1 MSFDP
6 NKPYNDLPLLPPK
19 ADVETKAILKK
30 VTDAA
35 RALAK
40 LNGAAKTIPNPSLLI
55 TSITLQEAKYSSQ
68 IENIITTDDK
78 LYQAFTAKAQPS
90 DPSTN
95 EVLRYREAL
104 WSGYNRLKKNELL
117 TTNLFI
123 KIFQKIK
130 ETDAEIRNT
139 PGTQLVDA
147 SNGKVIYTPPE
158 GEPLLR
164 SLLKNLEDYIHN
176 SSDGID
182 PLIKSALIHYQF
194 ESIHPFTDGNGRT
207 GRIILILYYVLS
219 SLLDLPILYL
229 SRYIIETK
237 SEYYKLLRGVTENQL
252 WEPWILYILIGIEK
266 TSYFTLDLLEKIS
279 TSLESTLGRVK
290 REKQNPVPKEVI
302 ELIYEQPY
310 CKTEFIV
317 NHQIGARKAAERYL
331 KELVRLKILQ
341 PVKIGKEVIYLNLA
355 LFSILSGK
363 QHVSFEP
370 TSD

>member
-1 MSFDP
+1 MPFDP
-6 NKPYNDLPLLPPK
+6 NKPYNDLPLLPPDS
-19 ADVETKAILKK
+19 DVETKAILKK
-30 VTDAA
+30 VTEAS

-40 LNGAAKTIPNPSLLI
+40 LNGAAKTVPNPAILI

-78 LYQAFTAKAQPS
+78 LYQAFTAKSQPS
-90 DPSTN
+90 DPSTK
-95 EVLRYREAL
+95 EVLRYRKAL
-104 WSGYNRLKKNELL
+104 WDGFNGLKKRELL

-130 ETDAEIRNT
+130 QTDAEIRNT

-147 SNGKVIYTPPE
+147 ASGKVIYTPPE

-176 SSDGID
+176 SSDEID
-182 PLIKSALIHYQF
+182 PLIKSAVIHYQF

-237 SEYYKLLRGVTENQL
+237 SEYYKLLRGVTENHL
-252 WEPWILYILIGIEK
+252 WEPWILYILEGVK
-266 TSYFTLDLLEKIS
+266 QTSYFTLDLLAKIS
-279 TSLESTLGRVK
+279 TSLDSTFEKVK
-290 REKQNPVPKEVI
+290 LNKQSPVPKEVI

-317 NHQIGARKAAERYL
+317 DRKIGARKAAERYL
-331 KELVRLKILQ
+331 KELERLQILKS
-341 PVKIGKEVIYLNLA
+341 VKVGKEVIYLNTA

-363 QHVSFEP
+363 
-370 TSD
+370 